1 MLSVFLWS
9 RQFSFIRETKDEET
23 IREEREEGYFMHE
36 IGAKML
42 PQFKER
48 NIQWETFVAV
58 MRKDSDD
65 PE

>member
-1 MLSVFLWS
+1 
-9 RQFSFIRETKDEET
+9 
-23 IREEREEGYFMHE
+23 MHE